1 MAQVH
6 AFFDF
11 DDTLCSGDSILFWLR
26 FYYRKRPA
34 RRVFQLANG
43 IALIAFALRLV
54 DSHALKR
61 VFLWPM
67 AFEPVDALDR
77 LAAEFV
83 ATDLAARLHVPV
95 LRRLWT
101 HHLLGHKVVILSAS
115 ATFYLKHLKSIL
127 PMADIQGSELIWPE
141 RVLSL
146 PRYRDGNLRGEN
158 KLKRMG
164 DLGYGAEAQALSF
177 AYSDHYHDR
186 FLLGFSEFPICV
198 RPERKLRRLAR
209 EKGWPVMDW
218 EEPGRWPRWKVLLGK
233 FASLVF
239 AAGPGLPKTGSD
251 PLKEAAGAREYAPEH
266 VRALRERVAAKYPGG
281 QPSEIYA
288 ALFGAPRSERAG
300 DL

>member
-1 MAQVH
+1 MPQIH

-11 DDTLCSGDSILFWLR
+11 DDTLCSGDSILYWLR
-26 FYYRKRPA
+26 FYYRRRPA

-43 IALIAFALRLV
+43 LALIAFALRLV

-67 AFEPVDALDR
+67 AFESAEALDG

-83 ATDLAARLHVPV
+83 ATDLSARLHVPV

-115 ATFYLKHLKSIL
+115 ASFYLKHLKAFL
-127 PMADIQGSELIWPE
+127 PMADIQGSEMLWPQ
-141 RVLSL
+141 RALSL

-158 KLKRMG
+158 KLKRMRE
-164 DLGYGAEAQALSF
+164 LGYGAEAQALSF

-209 EKGWPVMDW
+209 EKGWPAMDW
-218 EEPGRWPRWKVLLGK
+218 EEAGRWPRWKVLLGK
-233 FASLVF
+233 FGLLVF

-251 PLKEAAGAREYAPEH
+251 PFKEAAQAREYAPEH
-266 VRALRERVAAKYPGG
+266 VRALRERVAMRYPGG
-281 QPSEIYA
+281 NPEEAYA
-288 ALFGAPRSERAG
+288 AIFGAPRPGTVR
-300 DL
+300 

>member
-1 MAQVH
+1 MH

-43 IALIAFALRLV
+43 VALIAYALRLV

-67 AFEPVDALDR
+67 AFEPADALDR

-141 RVLSL
+141 RSFGL

-158 KLKRMG
+158 KLKRMAA
-164 DLGYGAEAQALSF
+164 LGYGAEAQALSF

-209 EKGWPVMDW
+209 EKGWPTLDW

-233 FASLVF
+233 AAALVF

-251 PLKEAAGAREYAPEH
+251 PLKEAAAAREYAPGH
-266 VRALRERVAAKYPGG
+266 VRALRERVAMRYPGN
-281 QPSEIYA
+281 QPAEIYA
-288 ALFGAPRSERAG
+288 ALFGAPRPGR
-300 DL
+300 